1 MGLIGMVWNVAA
13 KLLTLCVIR
22 EHLMW
27 AGHVVQEWLLIVTNA
42 VVDLDVIVRLLTY
55 LYDDHVPVTIT

>member
-1 MGLIGMVWNVAA
+1 MGLISMVWNVAA

-22 EHLMW
+22 EHLKW
-27 AGHVVQEWLLIVTNA
+27 GRHVVQEWLLIVTNA
-42 VVDLDVIVRLLTY
+42 VVDLEVIVRLLTY